1 MLPAGAADKLLQW
14 DLEFS
19 PARKPG
25 AVNSVP
31 CPVDIATPDALEAK
45 QNIALQ
51 LRSDLVKLVSK
62 TDDGR
67 PAQAFYRPKWPFV
80 LRPFIRGHKLDL
92 VPGFYDTIC
101 KPFQVRLSATAARIT
116 PANESDSEFFCHP
129 ERSRGIPS
137 HSLQVIPRDSSILLR
152 FAWNDNFTR
161 STFARILVSRCWVK
175 P

>member
-51 LRSDLVKLVSK
+51 LRSDLLKLVSK
-62 TDDGR
+62 PDYRR
-67 PAQAFYRPKWPFV
+67 PAQAFYRSKWP
-80 LRPFIRGHKLDL
+80 LLLGPFIRGHKLDL
-92 VPGFYDTIC
+92 VAGFYDSIC
-101 KPFQVRLSATAARIT
+101 KSFQVRLSATAPRIT
-116 PANESDSEFFCHP
+116 AANESDSEFLFHP

-137 HSLQVIPRDSSILLR
+137 HSLSGHSTGFLDFASLR
-152 FAWNDNFTR
+152 
-161 STFARILVSRCWVK
+161 SE
-175 P
+175 

>member
-31 CPVDIATPDALEAK
+31 CPVHIAIPDTLETK

-51 LRSDLVKLVSK
+51 LRSNLFKLVSK
-62 TDDGR
+62 PDYGR
-67 PAQAFYRPKWPFV
+67 PSQAFYRSKWP
-80 LRPFIRGHKLDL
+80 LLLGPFIRRHKLDL
-92 VPGFYDTIC
+92 VAGFYESIR
-101 KPFQVRLSATAARIT
+101 KSFQVRLCATAPRIAA
-116 PANESDSEFFCHP
+116 ANESDSEFFCHP

-137 HSLQVIPRDSSILLR
+137 HSLSGHSTGFLDLASLR
-152 FAWNDNFTR
+152 
-161 STFARILVSRCWVK
+161 SE
-175 P
+175 